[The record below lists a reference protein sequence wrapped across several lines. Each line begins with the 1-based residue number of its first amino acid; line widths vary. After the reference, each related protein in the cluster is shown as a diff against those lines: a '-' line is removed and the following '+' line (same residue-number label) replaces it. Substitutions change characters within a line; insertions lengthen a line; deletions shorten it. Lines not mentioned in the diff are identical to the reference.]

1 MWYIWLIAAGIFF
14 IFEMATIGFLIFWL
28 GIGALIAMI
37 VSFFTSNL
45 ILQTIVFII
54 SSTALILF
62 TKPLINK
69 FIDTKDSVKT
79 NYDLIINKHGIVTV
93 EIDPLESKGQ
103 IKVLGQLWSA
113 TTEGEIKIPINT
125 KIEVVEVSGVKA
137 IVRPI

>member
-14 IFEMATIGFLIFWL
+14 IFEIATIGFLIFWL
-28 GIGALIAMI
+28 GIGALLAMI

-69 FIDTKDSVKT
+69 FIDTKNSLKT
-79 NYDLIINKHGIVTV
+79 NYDLIINKHGIVTI